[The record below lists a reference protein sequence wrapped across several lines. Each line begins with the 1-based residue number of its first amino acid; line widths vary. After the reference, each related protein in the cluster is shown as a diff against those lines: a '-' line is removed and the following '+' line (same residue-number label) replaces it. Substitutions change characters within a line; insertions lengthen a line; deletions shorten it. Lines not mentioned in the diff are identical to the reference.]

1 MKRISSNA
9 CYFFSILSPACPF
22 TSLYSH
28 VSVDGTLH
36 CAFAVYAAA
45 RETAGMWLQLDGK
58 VFSLK
63 NAGELVLSCHKTWG
77 IRLDNWYFGRKG
89 RDIRLFW
96 MLCYSFRIQRIFLKM
111 GFLKHFVV
119 LFTLVKLLWGIQ
131 NSWVV
136 DNKRKWNFGFII
148 QIFTFISLLLNT
160 FFIHS
165 TIIIKSKVYLFILL
179 YVIFFSS
186 NFCWVSHWG
195 PNQILWKDQI
205 WTNSS

>member
-1 MKRISSNA
+1 MIFWQKRQRNSFVLNA
-9 CYFFSILSPACPF
+9 
-22 TSLYSH
+22 
-28 VSVDGTLH
+28 V
-36 CAFAVYAAA
+36 
-45 RETAGMWLQLDGK
+45 LQ
-58 VFSLK
+58 
-63 NAGELVLSCHKTWG
+63 
-77 IRLDNWYFGRKG
+77 
-89 RDIRLFW
+89 
-96 MLCYSFRIQRIFLKM
+96 FRIQRIFLKM

-119 LFTLVKLLWGIQ
+119 LFALVKRLWGIQ

-165 TIIIKSKVYLFILL
+165 AIRIKSKIYLFILL

-186 NFCWVSHWG
+186 YFCWVSHWG

-205 WTNSS
+205 WTNRS